1 MNQPNKTLTLYRC
14 PKNIVTVVRSLHL
27 KRNPQHKYPGVLFIM
42 RVGRGTRVQTT
53 PDGRI
58 EFMANYDE
66 VKAFLIG
73 IEPKFAKILPAFMQN
88 KPIERQRFYDQKNAK
103 RLAAK

>member
-1 MNQPNKTLTLYRC
+1 MNQPNESQALYRC
-14 PKNIVTVVRSLHL
+14 PKNIVTVVRRRHL

-73 IEPKFAKILPAFMQN
+73 IDRRFARILPPFMCN
-88 KPIERQRFYDQKNAK
+88 KPIERQRFHDRRNAK
-103 RLAAK
+103 RHGER